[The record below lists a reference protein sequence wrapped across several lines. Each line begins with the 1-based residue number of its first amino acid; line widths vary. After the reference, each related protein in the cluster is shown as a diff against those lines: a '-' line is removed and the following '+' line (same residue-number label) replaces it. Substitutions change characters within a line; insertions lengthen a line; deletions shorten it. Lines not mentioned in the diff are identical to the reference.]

1 MSRTGFA
8 LVILLLTLLVA
19 PATQAQTLRI
29 ATFHTELERDG
40 PGLLYRDIL
49 SGPTADVKAVI
60 ATIGAAAPD
69 ILLLQ
74 GFDHDSESRALTAL
88 RDRLMIEGIDYPF
101 QFAPTSNRGRL
112 DGVDLNGDGRISLP
126 DDAQGY
132 GEFRGQGAMALLSRF
147 PLDATDAH
155 DFSGLLWADLPDART
170 PLNADGTPY
179 PSLPASKARRLST
192 TGHWVVP
199 VQTPQGRLDI
209 LAFHATPPVFD
220 GPEDFNGLRN
230 ADEITF
236 WLHYLDG
243 RLGPVSDTPFVILGI
258 ANLDPQ
264 LGEGDRD
271 ALSKL
276 LSDPR
281 VIDPA
286 PRGTKGRAT
295 VEWANVSPPRQRVDY
310 ALPAS
315 SLTVRG
321 SGIVWPPGPDAG
333 RHGLVWVDVEL
344 PDTAATAAANAT
356 AGGVD

>member
-1 MSRTGFA
+1 MSRAGFA
-8 LVILLLTLLVA
+8 LAILLFTLLA
-19 PATQAQTLRI
+19 PFATQAQTVRI

-40 PGLLYRDIL
+40 PGLLFRDIL
-49 SGPTADVKAVI
+49 SGPTADIAAVI
-60 ATIGAAAPD
+60 ATIRKAEPD

-74 GFDHDSESRALTAL
+74 GFDHDAEGRALSAL
-88 RDRLMIEGIDYPF
+88 RDSLRAEGVDYPF
-101 QFAPTSNRGRL
+101 HFSPPSNRGRL

-126 DDAQGY
+126 DDGQGY

-147 PLDATDAH
+147 PLVSEALR
-155 DFSGLLWADLPDART
+155 DFSGLLWMELPDARIPT
-170 PLNADGTPY
+170 YPNGTPY
-179 PSLPASKARRLST
+179 PSTSARAAQRLST

-243 RLGPVSDTPFVILGI
+243 RLGPVPDAPFVILGI
-258 ANLDPQ
+258 ANLDP
-264 LGEGDRD
+264 LSGGGDRD

-276 LSDPR
+276 LFDPR
-281 VIDPA
+281 MADPDPQG
-286 PRGTKGRAT
+286 PRGRAT
-295 VEWANVSPPRQRVDY
+295 VEWANVSPPQQRVDY

-321 SGIVWPPGPDAG
+321 SGIVWPSGPDAG

-344 PDTAATAAANAT
+344 PDTAATAAANA
-356 AGGVD
+356 ASGAVD